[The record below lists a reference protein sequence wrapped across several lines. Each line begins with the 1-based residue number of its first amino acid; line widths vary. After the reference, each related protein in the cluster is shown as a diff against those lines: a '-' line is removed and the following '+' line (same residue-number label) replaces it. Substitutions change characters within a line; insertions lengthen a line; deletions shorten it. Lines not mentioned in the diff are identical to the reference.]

1 VTNELSAEAAMRRA
15 CDFILAGD
23 FFSAMADLTPEAA
36 NQAMALAAGSA
47 SVPMPTSYEIISF
60 QEWEGLHRFRIRFVT
75 PERDFMTWAN
85 WRQIDGAW
93 KIVDLGVEDL

>member
-1 VTNELSAEAAMRRA
+1 MNDSSPEAAMRRA

-36 NQAMALAAGSA
+36 NEAMALAGSISGVA
-47 SVPMPTSYEIISF
+47 MPTSYEIVSS
-60 QEWEGLHRFRIRFVT
+60 QEWEGLHRFRIHFVT
-75 PERDFMTWAN
+75 PDRQFMTWAN

-93 KIVDLGVEDL
+93 KIVALGVEDA